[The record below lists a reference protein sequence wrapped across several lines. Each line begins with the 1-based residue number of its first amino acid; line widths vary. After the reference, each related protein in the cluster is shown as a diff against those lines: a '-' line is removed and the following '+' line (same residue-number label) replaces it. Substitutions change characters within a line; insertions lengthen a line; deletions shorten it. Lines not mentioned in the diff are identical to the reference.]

1 MEKSENWYKQFTD
14 KLELTGLSPKTQYA
28 YARAVKQLQD
38 HYNKHPAEIKELE
51 VQEYLLY
58 RKNDSKWAP
67 ATLKIALCGIRYYY
81 QMMLKI
87 NWELFRIAKF
97 AAEKRL
103 PAVLTKKEVDKLLR
117 CVRPFNNYVYLVLV
131 YTCGLRL
138 NEALNIEV
146 SDINRGNSTIHI
158 HRGKGAKDRYV
169 PLPNATL
176 KLIEK
181 YWLIHKNPR
190 LIFPRTHTNKAGT
203 IPTNKYATETIT
215 MCAAQYAMRMALKK
229 AKINKKGVS
238 VHTLRHCYATHL
250 LESGVNLRYIQ
261 IYLGHSSI
269 VSTLVYLHLTAA
281 GNKDA
286 FGIIDNLMS
295 RF

>member
-1 MEKSENWYKQFTD
+1 MDTSENWYKQFTD
-14 KLELTGLSPKTQYA
+14 KLELTGVSSRTQYA

-38 HYNKHPAEIKELE
+38 HYNKDPVEITEKE
-51 VQEYLLY
+51 VQDYLLY
-58 RKNDSKWAP
+58 RKNGSKWASS
-67 ATLKIALCGIRYYY
+67 TLKVALCGIRYYY
-81 QMMLKI
+81 QMMLKV

-97 AAEKRL
+97 ATEKKL
-103 PAVLTKKEVDKLLR
+103 PTVLSIEEVDKLLR
-117 CVRPFNNYVYLVLV
+117 CVTPFNNYVYLVLV

-146 SDINRGNSTIHI
+146 SDINRYNMTLHI

-169 PLPNATL
+169 PLPHSTL
-176 KLIEK
+176 NLLER
-181 YWLIHKNPR
+181 YWLTHKNPK
-190 LIFPRTHTNKAGT
+190 LIFPRTQTNKDG
-203 IPTNKYATETIT
+203 IPVNGFATETINKT
-215 MCAAQYAMRMALKK
+215 AGQYAMRMALKR
-229 AKINKKGVS
+229 AKINKKSVS

-261 IYLGHSSI
+261 IYLGHSTL

>member
-14 KLELTGLSPKTQYA
+14 KLDLTGMSPRTQDV
-28 YARAVKQLQD
+28 YARAVWQLSN
-38 HYNKHPAEIKELE
+38 HYNKYPDEITELE

-58 RKNDSKWAP
+58 RKNHSKWVP
-67 ATLKIALCGIRYYY
+67 STLKVALCGIRYYY
-81 QMMLKI
+81 QMMLNI
-87 NWELFRIAKF
+87 NWELFAIAKF
-97 AAEKRL
+97 STVTKL
-103 PAVLTKKEVDKLLR
+103 PEVLTEEEVDRVLK
-117 CVRPFNNYVYLVLV
+117 CVTPFSSYVYLVLV

-138 NEALNIEV
+138 SEALNLEV
-146 SDINRGNSTIHI
+146 TDINRSKMIIHI

-169 PLPNATL
+169 PLPHSTL
-176 KLIEK
+176 KLLEK
-181 YWLIHKNPR
+181 YWLTHRNKR
-190 LIFPRTHTNKAGT
+190 FLFPRIQTNKNGV
-203 IPTNKYATETIT
+203 PVLGLATETIIKT
-215 MCAAQYAMRMALKK
+215 APQYAMRKALKK
-229 AKINKKGVS
+229 ANIHKRSVS

-269 VSTLVYLHLTAA
+269 LSTLIYLHLTAA

-286 FGIIDNLMS
+286 YGIIDSLMD